1 MSVFH
6 PLSPLPCSPAS
17 KHPEHTPRRTGTL
30 NRKQQQQ
37 HTSPA
42 FQPPLPPVEAGGVP
56 ASEAP
61 SQSAVGGSEAGA
73 IMAQNQQ
80 PINQQQSAEENR

>member
-6 PLSPLPCSPAS
+6 PVSPLPCSLAS
-17 KHPEHTPRRTGTL
+17 KHPEHAPRRTGTL
-30 NRKQQQQ
+30 NRKQQQ
-37 HTSPA
+37 HISPA

-73 IMAQNQQ
+73 VMAQNQQ
-80 PINQQQSAEENR
+80 PINQQQSAEESR

>member
-6 PLSPLPCSPAS
+6 PLSPLPCSLTS
-17 KHPEHTPRRTGTL
+17 KHPEHAPRRTGTL
-30 NRKQQQQ
+30 NRKQQ
-37 HTSPA
+37 HISPA

-80 PINQQQSAEENR
+80 PINQQQSAEESR

>member
-6 PLSPLPCSPAS
+6 PVSPLPCSLAS
-17 KHPEHTPRRTGTL
+17 KHPEHAPRRTGTL
-30 NRKQQQQ
+30 NRKQQ
-37 HTSPA
+37 HISPA

-73 IMAQNQQ
+73 VMAQNQQ
-80 PINQQQSAEENR
+80 PINQQQSAEESR